1 MKTIHITKY
10 INTILFALFMIVTT
24 TLNAK
29 IIEVEQLFNKK
40 TVLVK
45 EENIGI
51 TKSFYG
57 KTKIDESKVVDIVT
71 RFDGF
76 VTKLNADKNLMYVKK
91 DETLFS
97 IYSDSI
103 LSIQKEIQISKTIN
117 KNLYRS
123 SLEKLKVLDLSN
135 EEINKIKRNKSSLDG
150 IKVLSPLDA
159 IVIKKNINNKSAV
172 KKGKLLLQLA
182 NIDKLWFIAQIYQ
195 KDLTFIKKDMN
206 AYIYIDGLT
215 QAVKSKVDFI
225 YPMVDSK
232 TKTVDVRFIID
243 NKDLNI
249 YPNMFASVK
258 IKSVNKTMLTL
269 PKTAVLTKGS
279 NHFVFKPISEKEFEP
294 VKVEAK
300 RISSS
305 KYEILEGLV
314 KGDKVINNALF
325 LLDSDAVTNALYE
338 SDTDEDW

>member
-1 MKTIHITKY
+1 MNIIKATFLCMLTISV
-10 INTILFALFMIVTT
+10 M
-24 TLNAK
+24 NAK

-45 EENIGI
+45 EEKIGI

-71 RFDGF
+71 RFDGYI
-76 VTKLNADKNLMYVKK
+76 TKLNANKSLMYVKK
-91 DETLFS
+91 GEPLFS
-97 IYSDSI
+97 VYSDTI
-103 LSIQKEIQISKTIN
+103 LSIQKEINIARSIN

-123 SLEKLKVLDLSN
+123 SLEKLKVLDLDK
-135 EEINKIKRNKSSLDG
+135 EEINRIKKNKSSFNG
-150 IKVLSPLDA
+150 IKVLSPINA
-159 IVIKKNINNKSAV
+159 IVLKKSINHNSAV

-195 KDLTFIKKDMN
+195 KDLTFIKEDMN

-215 QAVKSKVDFI
+215 QAVKSKVDYI
-225 YPMVDSK
+225 YPMVDTK

-258 IKSVNKTMLTL
+258 IKAINKTMLTL

-279 NHFVFKPISEKEFEP
+279 NYYVFKPISDKEFEP

-300 RISSS
+300 RISSN
-305 KYEILEGLV
+305 KYEILDGLSA
-314 KGDKVINNALF
+314 DDEVINNALF

-338 SDTDEDW
+338 SDTDDDW

>member
-1 MKTIHITKY
+1 MNIIKY
-10 INTILFALFMIVTT
+10 VKASFLSILAISVMD
-24 TLNAK
+24 AK

-45 EENIGI
+45 EEKIGI

-57 KTKIDESKVVDIVT
+57 KTKIDESKVVDVVT

-76 VTKLNADKNLMYVKK
+76 VTKLNANKNLMYVKK
-91 DETLFS
+91 GEPLFS
-97 IYSDSI
+97 IYSDKI
-103 LSIQKEIQISKTIN
+103 LSIQKEIKISRSIN

-123 SLEKLKVLDLSN
+123 SLEKLKVLDLDKQ
-135 EEINKIKRNKSSLDG
+135 EINKIKRNKSSING
-150 IKVLSPLDA
+150 INVLSPINA
-159 IVIKKNINNKSAV
+159 IVSKKNINNKSAV

-182 NIDKLWFIAQIYQ
+182 NIDKLWFIAQVYQ
-195 KDLTFIKKDMN
+195 KDLTFIQNDMS

-215 QAVKSKVDFI
+215 QAIKSKVDFI
-225 YPMVDSK
+225 YPMVNEK

-243 NKDLNI
+243 NKDLKI

-269 PKTAVLTKGS
+269 PKTAVLSKGS
-279 NHFVFKPISEKEFEP
+279 KHYVFKPISDREFEP

-300 RISSS
+300 RISTN
-305 KYEILEGLV
+305 KYEILDGLT

-325 LLDSDAVTNALYE
+325 LLDSDAVTNALYD
-338 SDTDEDW
+338 SDSDDDW